1 MMSAS
6 KASSNFGNLLF
17 PPEEKEKKQTNKAN
31 KITSQ
36 FYEIFNLMTFIF
48 NCLSL

>member
-17 PPEEKEKKQTNKAN
+17 PPEEKEKKTNKQ
-31 KITSQ
+31 SQ
-36 FYEIFNLMTFIF
+36 QNYFPVL
-48 NCLSL
+48 

>member
-17 PPEEKEKKQTNKAN
+17 SPKEKKQTNKQ
-31 KITSQ
+31 SQ
-36 FYEIFNLMTFIF
+36 QNYFPL
-48 NCLSL
+48 L

>member
-17 PPEEKEKKQTNKAN
+17 PPEDKKTNKQ
-31 KITSQ
+31 SQ
-36 FYEIFNLMTFIF
+36 QNYFPVL
-48 NCLSL
+48 